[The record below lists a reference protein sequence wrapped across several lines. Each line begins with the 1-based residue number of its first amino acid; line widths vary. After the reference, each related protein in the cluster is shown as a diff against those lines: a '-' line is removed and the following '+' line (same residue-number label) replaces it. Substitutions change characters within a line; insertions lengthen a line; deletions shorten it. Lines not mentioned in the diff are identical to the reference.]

1 LSFASKT
8 IRKSKF
14 YFSHKDRKEKVTQR
28 INFMDKTS
36 VEYREWLGKQ
46 IVDIA
51 YKLHVNLGPG
61 LLEKV
66 YEPCF
71 CYELTKREIPFIAQ
85 KKVPIVYDKLEF
97 QDALR
102 LDILVDDLIIVEL
115 KAQENYHP
123 VWQAQLLSYLKL
135 TDKKLGFIINFNVPL
150 IKDGIKRIV
159 L

>member
-1 LSFASKT
+1 
-8 IRKSKF
+8 
-14 YFSHKDRKEKVTQR
+14 
-28 INFMDKTS
+28 MDKKS

-51 YKLHVNLGPG
+51 YKLHVSLGPG

-66 YEPCF
+66 YEPCY
-71 CYELTKREIPFIAQ
+71 CYELTKREIPFITQ

-97 QDALR
+97 EDALR

-135 TDKKLGFIINFNVPL
+135 TDKKLGYIINFNVPL